1 MSKGAAMNEFD
12 KDNLDFFLKTNQA
25 EFEEWMEQANDQ
37 ELQYAMQLIRQSRR
51 ELVEQELA
59 LIDSVNDTKQASDI
73 LKKFTLGTK

>member
-1 MSKGAAMNEFD
+1 MSKGTAMNEFD

-59 LIDSVNDTKQASDI
+59 LIDTVNDTKQASDI

>member
-1 MSKGAAMNEFD
+1 MSKGTAMNEFD

-59 LIDSVNDTKQASDI
+59 LIDAVNDTKQASDI

>member
-1 MSKGAAMNEFD
+1 MSKGTAMNEFD

-51 ELVEQELA
+51 ELVEQELS
-59 LIDSVNDTKQASDI
+59 LIDAVNDTKQASDI

>member
-1 MSKGAAMNEFD
+1 MSKGTAMNEFD

-25 EFEEWMEQANDQ
+25 EFEEWMEQATDQ

>member
-1 MSKGAAMNEFD
+1 MNEFD

-25 EFEEWMEQANDQ
+25 EFEEWMEQATDQ

>member
-1 MSKGAAMNEFD
+1 MSKGTAMNEFD

>member
-1 MSKGAAMNEFD
+1 MNEFD

-59 LIDSVNDTKQASDI
+59 LIDAVNDTKQASDI

>member
-59 LIDSVNDTKQASDI
+59 LIDSVNDTKQARDI